1 MMEKLDHAVRRMVFE
16 NYGVEKYHD
25 DHIRS
30 VVYLY
35 KFSKYNDPEK
45 TGMDVGIQ
53 GQTDKD
59 FSTVLYQNHVKGL
72 EIKSKDD
79 EWISFHPV
87 PSFFIYIAGD
97 GFKVWS
103 NDRIQTCKHRVTLRE
118 NDVRYSL
125 ALFSYKEGETCVP
138 NELVDK
144 DHPLKYKP
152 LHLLRVCS
160 IFHEELPHTWT

>member
-1 MMEKLDHAVRRMVFE
+1 MVFE

-79 EWISFHPV
+79 EWISFHHV